1 MTLLSS
7 HVYVVNVF
15 HYCGENTRIP
25 QVKYNIVPLTYSRIQ
40 WECET
45 EESLQDSFL
54 IKKNNVLTPYQSMS
68 KSMVNTLCKHIIDKY
83 SSLLNITDNNDI
95 TVTCYDNTMLC
106 IPEIVRNN
114 LKQGYYI
121 RIQIT
126 VRDKQTKDRVIKK
139 LLSKDIRKLKGEYL
153 FPFDIKSLYVDN
165 QMES

>member
-25 QVKYNIVPLTYSRIQ
+25 QVNCDIVPLAYSRIG
-40 WECET
+40 WECEI
-45 EESLQDSFL
+45 EESRKESCKDSL
-54 IKKNNVLTPYQSMS
+54 IKPYQSMS
-68 KSMVNTLCKHIIDKY
+68 KSMINTLRKHIIDKY

-95 TVTCYDNTMLC
+95 TVTCYDNTMLR
-106 IPEIVRNN
+106 IPEIVRDN

-126 VRDKQTKDRVIKK
+126 VRDKQTKDQAIKK

-153 FPFDIKSLYVDN
+153 FPFDIKSLYVDD
-165 QMES
+165 QMKN